1 MWPTMQEA
9 DAAPVSPSQ
18 RFQQLKADIHR
29 QLVEMLDISKLERL
43 KPERLRREV
52 RALAVQLAQTTPEM
66 LNEVERERLI
76 DEIMNETFGLGPL
89 EAFMHDPTVS
99 DILVNGPKMV
109 YVERQG
115 RLEQTPVV

>member
-1 MWPTMQEA
+1 E
-9 DAAPVSPSQ
+9 AAPAAYPQ
-18 RFQQLKADIHR
+18 RFQQLKSDIHK

-52 RALAVQLAQTTPEM
+52 RALAVQLAQTTPEIGD
-66 LNEVERERLI
+66 EHERERLI
-76 DEIMNETFGLGPL
+76 DEIMHETFGLGPL

-109 YVERQG
+109 YVERQ
-115 RLEQTPVV
+115 